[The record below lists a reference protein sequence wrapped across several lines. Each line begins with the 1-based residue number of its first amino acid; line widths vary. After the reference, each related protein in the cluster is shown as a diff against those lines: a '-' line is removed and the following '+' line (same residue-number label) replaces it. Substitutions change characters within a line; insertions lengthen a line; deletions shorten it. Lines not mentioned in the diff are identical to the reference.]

1 MDIPAYLLERRGIS
15 LDPQQ
20 TAALLATQGPSLLL
34 AVPGGGKT
42 TVLVSRVA
50 HLVLNEG
57 VAPQNI
63 LILTFNRESAKD
75 MAARFQ
81 ALFGELIA
89 QTPRFSTIHSFCYT
103 VLKQYASLRGRPMP
117 SLLESEPGGK
127 ARILREIVSAATG
140 EYADEEQ
147 VEEAQRL
154 IGLLINTMVKPQ
166 EADGDKLGMPAIGR
180 IYAAYQAYKKENHLM
195 DYDDMLDFVHTI
207 FRKLPDL
214 LEAFRQRYSHVLVDE
229 AQDTSKLQ
237 HAILL
242 QLCTQQGNLF
252 LVGDEDQSI
261 YSFRGAYPQALLE
274 FPKVYPGAKLL
285 KMEQNFRCPPS
296 VVEAANCLISH
307 NCLRYDKGMFTR
319 RPDTGPVKITQ
330 IPSSEELPRHLY
342 SVLSQLP
349 AGKTAAVLYRN
360 NPSAVGLIDLFD
372 RKGLPFYIKDH
383 KTTLRR
389 QTLTQDILCI
399 LNLYFSPWDLE
410 SFQRVYYKLGAY
422 ISRSMVQFAMDNPRT
437 RDTIFDL
444 LAEFPDSQRVN
455 TSRLMFAKYTIGRF
469 GSMTPSKILDA
480 IFYDLGYFSFLEK
493 SENGFLLE
501 LNQQRLM
508 ALKHLAASTSTI
520 EEFLDRIDAID
531 GVIFA
536 ASQNRDAPVTLST
549 IHSAKG
555 LEFDYVYIIDPL
567 EGILPSTMAI
577 ERHLSHDL
585 EPLEEETRLFYV
597 AITRA
602 REQLEILVPA
612 SAGGSSLSPS
622 RFLSMLKPDDS
633 AALFEHYSLQA
644 GRRVMHRYFGLGVV
658 TALDFEKRTFTARF
672 AKLGSKTLTVD
683 ILENSDTCKLLE
695 S

>member
-252 LVGDEDQSI
+252 LVGDENQSI

>member
-1 MDIPAYLLERRGIS
+1 MDIPAYLLDRRGIP

-20 TAALLATQGPSLLL
+20 TAALLATQGPALLL

-81 ALFGELIA
+81 ALFGELIS

-103 VLKQYASLRGRPMP
+103 VLKQYASLRGQPMP

-127 ARILREIVSAATG
+127 ARVLREIVSAATG

-195 DYDDMLDFVHTI
+195 DYDDMLDFVHII

-214 LEAFRQRYSHVLVDE
+214 LEAFRRRYSHVLVDE

-296 VVEAANCLISH
+296 VVEAANCLIGH
-307 NCLRYDKGMFTR
+307 NRLRYDKGMFTR

-342 SVLSQLP
+342 GALSQLP

-389 QTLTQDILCI
+389 QTLTQDVLCI

-422 ISRSMVQFAMDNPRT
+422 ISRAMVQFAMDNPRT

-455 TSRLMFAKYTIGRF
+455 TARLMFAKYTIGRF

-531 GVIFA
+531 GVISA

-567 EGILPSTMAI
+567 EGVLPSTMAI
-577 ERHLSHDL
+577 ERHLSRDPEL
-585 EPLEEETRLFYV
+585 LEEETRLFYV

-633 AALFEHYSLQA
+633 AALFEHYGLQA

-658 TALDFEKRTFTARF
+658 AALDFEKRTFTARF
-672 AKLGSKTLTVD
+672 AKLGIKTLTVD
-683 ILENSDTCKLLE
+683 ILENPDTCKLLE